1 MAAFEL
7 LALHHIQ
14 LAMPAGRE
22 ECARSFYSG
31 QLGLTEVAKPSVLAD
46 RGGCWFEGNGIALH
60 LGVESPFV
68 PAKQAHPAFEVA
80 DIENAYDALKAASPT
95 EVSML
100 PGIKRFYIEDPF
112 GNRIEILERL

>member
-1 MAAFEL
+1 MAALEF

-14 LAMPAGRE
+14 LAMPAGE
-22 ECARSFYSG
+22 EERARSFYSG
-31 QLGLTEVAKPSVLAD
+31 QLGFSEVAKPGVLTD

-60 LGVESPFV
+60 LGVDSPFV
-68 PAKQAHPAFEVA
+68 PAKKAHPAFEVA
-80 DIENAYDALKAASPT
+80 DIKGAHHALRAANPS

-112 GNRIEILERL
+112 GNRIEILERI